1 VQTQN
6 NSAALSVTKTVNA
19 ATPLVAGLESVFPF
33 LCFLK
38 NGAKFVYNKNWRN
51 LDMTVQQT
59 AAFPVYNVL
68 VRIFIEQRPFALDE
82 LYEYSALIHAV
93 DESLE
98 PCNTRRMPFT
108 GQVEFEC
115 GELIARKRH

>member
-1 VQTQN
+1 MQTQN
-6 NSAALSVTKTVNA
+6 NSAALSVMKTANA

-51 LDMTVQQT
+51 MNMTVQQT
-59 AAFPVYNVL
+59 AAFPVL

-82 LYEYSALIHAV
+82 LYEYSVLIHAF

-98 PCNTRRMPFT
+98 PCSTRRMPFT
-108 GQVEFEC
+108 EQVELEC
-115 GELIARKRH
+115 SERIFH